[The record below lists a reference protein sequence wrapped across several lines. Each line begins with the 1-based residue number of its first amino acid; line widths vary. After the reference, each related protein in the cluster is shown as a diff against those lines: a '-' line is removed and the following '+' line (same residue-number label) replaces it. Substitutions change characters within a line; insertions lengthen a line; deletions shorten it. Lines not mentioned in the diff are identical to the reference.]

1 MGRVARSERTKSQ
14 LRAEARGVK
23 RAKKVMAKPAPSPA
37 LRRTFNAPKP
47 KLKRK
52 PVGVLAP
59 GAKFNRRTGKV
70 TPPKRRPTRK
80 NLEVLGKR
88 RQSGPILGA
97 YTRQLQAEAR
107 KVRRDRDELIRNQV
121 VLPKMRRDPSQAK
134 SYVRVPL
141 PKDKRTAEGRSFK
154 WVEKKAPATSRSY
167 FDPITPKA
175 KREAGKADRRLAS
188 SIQRKAARDYA
199 NVLKKPKSLS
209 EIPGKRESAE
219 NLRDLKILSG
229 RSRLDKAIDREKA
242 RQRRQ
247 ANKKDKSLVGAAKRL
262 FGVGTSR
269 KAGSRTGA
277 AFSGTAGLAAPAG
290 YRIPKRGSI
299 ILQEVARDPRGQARK
314 NAGTSAKML
323 QSIIPGL
330 AASVTDPVGTAKETV
345 ADPIRRWNESDEQFR
360 KRVRKEG
367 FVPEV
372 LDATVVVGG
381 GSAVASRL
389 AQRAASA
396 GKLGKKAAKTAKYE
410 RRELVSA
417 GKDGVVVTSPSRSFI
432 RNAARQKIDARR
444 VKKVKARVEK
454 DRASGRGADALD
466 VEAAERNLPT
476 RGKRRRA
483 RAARRL
489 SAKDQGRNFIQ
500 MKSETAETVTG
511 RDKETIGSQIGTLNK
526 TENVGYRYVAEFGIR
541 DRDTFVRTLR
551 DMRTRMVA
559 NRAERIRQGKPLTI
573 VTDQVKEIDQ
583 ILKAPSKYFT
593 ERVVRVA
600 EDVGPKQR
608 ATAKNDP
615 GVPDAVIERRRL
627 QPFEAMFGTGN
638 RPVDTSAA
646 TKKLAK
652 RVVKEQPYDPTPEGI
667 NNRKFYHGTSK
678 AIRRGEVDATM
689 GKTDSLFG
697 PGFYM
702 TDNPDVAMGY
712 ARARGKGRKGRPVL
726 NEVELNVRNPVDL
739 EAPVNKKFIGIVK
752 RFAKQIDDNYKD
764 SLWNPLVETAG
775 SVVGR
780 ASKKPDAT
788 NGQVLENLV
797 QTLYDVDRAFGDE
810 LMQDLQVELMRAGYD
825 ALVHRGG
832 GRVGKTRHQV
842 VILLGPKGAGGRM
855 GRNADGKFPAP
866 EPNAIKRMKPAG
878 ARLSEAKASRVMERL
893 NERNAER
900 TPEQQNALTRAAMRE
915 RGLDPDLTSYYKNTE
930 FPERGFKNYALGG
943 RRAVADDRRYRGK
956 LLRTGQ
962 TVSDARMVTDS
973 AAGNIKRKYNWNQ
986 VAQWAERS
994 VAPWTRNYKGKLR
1007 DLDREARAR
1016 GYRPGTYV
1024 FIDLRKI
1031 YAARDRGP
1039 VDVDLDA
1046 DSPWLRS
1053 EEISTVLRDPNNVV
1067 DPSKRDVASLIETQP
1082 EAFDTTGW
1090 SIVSKTDYDELVN
1103 RTTPSG
1109 KLGRAVDM
1117 ARGAASRWLLLNLPW
1132 LVFQTSSNSILSA
1145 LAGVTPNDIRRAQ
1158 KFFKELPPEERRALE
1173 ATFGVKGW
1181 FDERQRGGA
1190 AFDNRF
1196 AHMIAAWKKT
1206 EHYRRWRQYGV
1217 PGWLEVF
1224 SRLDN
1229 MQNNVFRRALFY
1241 KTARKEAFT
1250 RMDEATGRVYAT
1262 LPRLEAALKKG
1273 SQEEVMK
1280 AIIKE
1285 RETVEQLGR
1294 AVDDWLGDW
1303 TSFTAAERKWMVRVP
1318 LFYGFIRFS
1327 TRLAFYTLPVNH
1339 PVLTAILLKLG
1350 DLSRKELEAI
1360 FAKEGSE
1367 PPPWEYGNFYTYNDA
1382 TGESKRFTLA
1392 RTVPFFNL
1400 LQVTN
1405 TPEDVLNPQVADLL
1419 GLINPLFLV
1428 MFQQA
1433 AMKNSAGREMYDLK
1447 NEDGSDPGIFD
1458 ARRFRLLVAQ
1468 VLGYNWYIRTLEKT
1482 GVPGVDLGPLGNTR
1496 REPFRGKQQA
1506 DSSIVFPRPK
1516 VYKRDKELQRN
1527 KRVIEQQKALGV
1539 GGAARERFAPFI
1551 GTETL
1556 PVFENA
1562 RAYAERTNKKKS
1574 EKVKLG
1580 KDGLPALAP
1589 LSGGGGIKKLPPLPP
1604 LR

>member
-1 MGRVARSERTKSQ
+1 MARP
-14 LRAEARGVK
+14 AP
-23 RAKKVMAKPAPSPA
+23 KKVY
-37 LRRTFNAPKP
+37 
-47 KLKRK
+47 RK

-70 TPPKRRPTRK
+70 TPPKVTKRQKQKAGEVLGTRRPTGA
-80 NLEVLGKR
+80 L
-88 RQSGPILGA
+88 LGA
-97 YTRQLQAEAR
+97 EYRRLQAEAR
-107 KVRRDRDELIRNQV
+107 QVRRDRDELIRNQV
-121 VLPKMRRDPSQAK
+121 VLPKMRRDPSMAK
-134 SYVRVPL
+134 NYVRVPL
-141 PKDKRTAEGRSFK
+141 PKGKRTAEGREFK
-154 WVEKKAPATSRSY
+154 WVEKKAPAVSRSY
-167 FDPITPKA
+167 FDPITAKA
-175 KREAGKADRRLAS
+175 KREAAKSDRRLAAE
-188 SIQRKAARDYA
+188 IDKQTRRAYKD
-199 NVLKKPKSLS
+199 VLKKPKSLS
-209 EIPGKRESAE
+209 EIPRKRQSAE
-219 NLRDLKILSG
+219 LLRNYKILSG
-229 RSRLDKAIDREKA
+229 KSNLDRAIEREKA
-242 RQRRQ
+242 RQRRK
-247 ANKKDKSLVGAAKRL
+247 AGEKDKSLVGAAKRL
-262 FGVGTSR
+262 FGIGTSN
-269 KAGSRTGA
+269 KAGGKTGA
-277 AFSGTAGLAAPAG
+277 AFSGSAGLAAPAG

-299 ILQEVARDPRGQARK
+299 ILQEIARDPRGQARK

-345 ADPIRRWNESDEQFR
+345 ADPIRRWNESDAQFR

-389 AQRAASA
+389 AQRAALA

-417 GKDGVVVTSPSRSFI
+417 GKDGVIVTSPSSSFL

-466 VEAAERNLPT
+466 VEAADRNLPT

-541 DRDTFVRTLR
+541 DKDTFVRTLR
-551 DMRTRMVA
+551 DIRTRMVA
-559 NRAERIRQGKPLTI
+559 NRAASNQRRAERGEEPLTI

-627 QPFEAMFGTGN
+627 KPFEAMF
-638 RPVDTSAA
+638 DI
-646 TKKLAK
+646 
-652 RVVKEQPYDPTPEGI
+652 ED
-667 NNRKFYHGTSK
+667 
-678 AIRRGEVDATM
+678 
-689 GKTDSLFG
+689 
-697 PGFYM
+697 
-702 TDNPDVAMGY
+702 
-712 ARARGKGRKGRPVL
+712 
-726 NEVELNVRNPVDL
+726 
-739 EAPVNKKFIGIVK
+739 
-752 RFAKQIDDNYKD
+752 
-764 SLWNPLVETAG
+764 
-775 SVVGR
+775 
-780 ASKKPDAT
+780 
-788 NGQVLENLV
+788 
-797 QTLYDVDRAFGDE
+797 
-810 LMQDLQVELMRAGYD
+810 
-825 ALVHRGG
+825 
-832 GRVGKTRHQV
+832 
-842 VILLGPKGAGGRM
+842 
-855 GRNADGKFPAP
+855 
-866 EPNAIKRMKPAG
+866 
-878 ARLSEAKASRVMERL
+878 LSEGKNASR
-893 NERNAER
+893 
-900 TPEQQNALTRAAMRE
+900 TPAQQNAVTRAAMRE

-930 FPERGFKNYALGG
+930 FPESGFKNYALGG
-943 RRAVADDRRYRGK
+943 RRTVADDRRYRGK
-956 LLRTGQ
+956 LLKTGQ

-986 VAQWAERS
+986 VAQWAERA

-1039 VDVDLDA
+1039 VDVDLDT

-1053 EEISTVLRDPNNVV
+1053 EEIATVLRDPNNVV

-1090 SIVSKTDYDELVN
+1090 SIVSKTDYNELVN

-1109 KLGRAVDM
+1109 KLGRTVDM

-1132 LVFQTSSNSILSA
+1132 LVFQTSSNSILSI
-1145 LAGVTPNDIRRAQ
+1145 LAGVTPNDLRRAQ

-1196 AHMIAAWKKT
+1196 AHIIAAWKKT

-1241 KTARKEAFT
+1241 KTAKKEAFT

-1262 LPRLEAALKKG
+1262 LPRLEAALSKG
-1273 SQEEVMK
+1273 SQEEVMR
-1280 AIIKE
+1280 AIVKE

-1339 PVLTAILLKLG
+1339 PVLTAMLLKLG
-1350 DLSRKELEAI
+1350 DLSRQELEAI
-1360 FAKEGSE
+1360 FAKEGAE

-1419 GLINPLFLV
+1419 GLVNPLFLIL
-1428 MFQQA
+1428 FQQA
-1433 AMKNSAGREMYDLK
+1433 SMKNSAGREMYDLK
-1447 NEDGSDPGIFD
+1447 NEDGSDPGVFD

-1468 VLGYNWYIRTLEKT
+1468 VLGYNWYVRTLEKT

-1527 KRVIEQQKALGV
+1527 QRVIQQQRALGV
-1539 GGAARERFAPFI
+1539 GGAAKERFAPFI

-1556 PVFENA
+1556 PIFENA
-1562 RAYAERTNKKKS
+1562 RAYAERTKKK
-1574 EKVKLG
+1574 KKPT
-1580 KDGLPALAP
+1580 LPQMPQMPAMP
-1589 LSGGGGIKKLPPLPP
+1589 KLPEIGN
-1604 LR
+1604 